1 MSTPMPTEQRQ
12 SLRARLIA
20 LSLLPS
26 AALLALWAVFTTV
39 LVQDMLELRATA
51 TFTEDVGTPVLDVIA
66 ELQTERRYTMEY
78 IAGARAESRTPRY
91 DTMARIRTQTNET
104 IDAFRASVDEDAPA
118 PAGARVERFN
128 TTLDGLNEHRTT
140 LDEDPPGRAEA
151 AGYYDDAIEQA
162 LRIWDAQAELVE
174 GHLAH
179 NTHSLTSLLRAR
191 EHLAREDALLTYA
204 HAAEKWT
211 TDDHAAFA
219 SAVGAQR
226 YLYSQITPDL
236 SDSERAIFDD
246 LADSAFFRT
255 VRSLEDKV
263 VATAPERTAPVPVN
277 GQSWKGAKEAVDID
291 FQRVEENRTEAVL
304 SDIRGG
310 AASLLWRAIALSTV
324 SLIAVLASLL
334 LSLRFTR
341 RLAFRM
347 QSLREA
353 TLDYADSRLP
363 TITTRLRAGQPV
375 DVEAE
380 APDIPVLKNDEIGQ
394 VTEAFNTAQHAAVTA
409 AVEESRLRGGVRN
422 LFRNVARRTQT
433 LVHRQLGLLDTLEHS
448 ETDPDVLESLFRIDH
463 LSTQLRRNAENL
475 MLLTGG
481 TTTRHTRPAD
491 PVPLQDTARAASS
504 EIEDYQRVRLLPIP
518 NVALQ
523 GEAGRDLVR
532 LLAELLE
539 NASSFSPPHTS
550 VTVRGESLANGAYA
564 LEVEDRGLG
573 MPPDRYARA
582 NELLAAPP
590 DFDLADMR
598 EDSQLGLFVIATIA
612 DRHGLKVTLRPSPYN
627 GTQAIVVLPP
637 QVIAD
642 SEAGA
647 NQHADATPSPGPDT
661 APTATTRADGPRRGR
676 AETSTATDQPSPTT
690 DPTRPSTPSASPALS
705 PVPEASGTSTTLDTA
720 TADHTPPPAAPT
732 GDTYKGLPRR
742 IRTSRRQGHSLPAP
756 STEAPTTEAADATRP
771 LEEIRDMMSA
781 LQTGTREGRRSDRGT
796 GDDMNNTEESR

>member
-1 MSTPMPTEQRQ
+1 MPTEQRR
-12 SLRARLIA
+12 SLRARLIS

-51 TFTEDVGTPVLDVIA
+51 AFTEDVGTPVLDVIA

-91 DTMARIRTQTNET
+91 DTMARIRTQTDET
-104 IDAFRASVDEDAPA
+104 IDSFRVSIDEDAPA
-118 PAGARVERFN
+118 PAGPRVRRFD
-128 TTLDGLNEHRTT
+128 TTLDGLKDHRAA
-140 LDEDPPGRAEA
+140 LDEGAPGRAEA
-151 AGYYDDAIEQA
+151 AAYYDGAIEEA

-174 GHLAH
+174 DHLAH

-204 HAAEKWT
+204 NAAEKWT

-236 SDSERAIFDD
+236 SDSEREIFDD

-277 GQSWKGAKEAVDID
+277 GQSWKAAKEAVDID
-291 FQRVEENRTEAVL
+291 FQRVEENRTGAVITSIHNEAT
-304 SDIRGG
+304 
-310 AASLLWRAIALSTV
+310 SLLWRAIALSTV
-324 SLIAVLASLL
+324 SLIVVLASLV

-353 TLDYADSRLP
+353 TLDYADNRLP
-363 TITTRLRAGQPV
+363 AITTRLRAGQTV
-375 DVEAE
+375 DVQSES
-380 APDIPVLKNDEIGQ
+380 PDIPVLRNDEIGQ
-394 VTEAFNTAQHAAVTA
+394 VTEAFNTAQRAAVTA
-409 AVEESRLRGGVRN
+409 AVEETRLRGGVRN

-433 LVHRQLGLLDTLEHS
+433 LVHRQLGLLDALEHS

-481 TTTRHTRPAD
+481 TATRNTRPTD
-491 PVPLQDTARAASS
+491 PVPLQDAARAASS
-504 EIEDYQRVRLLPIP
+504 EIEDYQRVRLLPMP

-523 GEAGRDLVR
+523 GDAGRDLVR

-550 VTVRGESLANGAYA
+550 VTVRGEPLANGHYA
-564 LEVEDRGLG
+564 VEVEDRGLG

-637 QVIAD
+637 QVIVGSDTGDHQRPETDAP
-642 SEAGA
+642 SQPSAAQEASQGGA
-647 NQHADATPSPGPDT
+647 EP
-661 APTATTRADGPRRGR
+661 
-676 AETSTATDQPSPTT
+676 STATDHPTPTNT
-690 DPTRPSTPSASPALS
+690 DAPTPAPARPPIPSASPPLS
-705 PVPEASGTSTTLDTA
+705 PAPEAPVASPRLDTA
-720 TADHTPPPAAPT
+720 AADHATPPSPAAPT

-742 IRTSRRQGHSLPAP
+742 IRTSRRQGNSLPAP
-756 STEAPTTEAADATRP
+756 STEAPTTEAADAARP

-781 LQTGTREGRRSDRGT
+781 LQTGIREGRRSDRGT
-796 GDDMNNTEESR
+796 GDDMTNTEESQ